1 MLKAETMRDKGYVK
15 LTIDG
20 DEKDIESEFIALL
33 MEAVSEQGYN
43 RGDLEEMLDLAIKVS
58 SLN

>member
-33 MEAVSEQGYN
+33 MEAVSEQVYS
-43 RGDLEEMLDLAIKVS
+43 RDDLEELLDLAMS
-58 SLN
+58 SNCIS